1 MSFAAVIFDLDG
13 TLVDSEAITHAA
25 GLFAFAAQ
33 GVAVD
38 PAFLH
43 ALAGIDDATGAAR
56 IRAAYPVLDPAR
68 FARDWEGEVRA
79 RQATGIPLKPFA
91 LDVLTALPHP
101 KALAT
106 SSKRTS
112 AHRKLAVTGLAR
124 HFPHVVTFDDVTLPK
139 PAPEPFLLAA
149 ALLGVDPATCLVFE
163 DSDTGAEA
171 ANRAGMTVVQVPDI
185 AQITGRF
192 AHHVAPDLLAGAR
205 MAGII

>member
-68 FARDWEGEVRA
+68 FARDWEGRCARVRQ
-79 RQATGIPLKPFA
+79 QAFR
-91 LDVLTALPHP
+91 
-101 KALAT
+101 
-106 SSKRTS
+106 SSPSRW
-112 AHRKLAVTGLAR
+112 
-124 HFPHVVTFDDVTLPK
+124 
-139 PAPEPFLLAA
+139 
-149 ALLGVDPATCLVFE
+149 TC
-163 DSDTGAEA
+163 
-171 ANRAGMTVVQVPDI
+171 
-185 AQITGRF
+185 
-192 AHHVAPDLLAGAR
+192 
-205 MAGII
+205 